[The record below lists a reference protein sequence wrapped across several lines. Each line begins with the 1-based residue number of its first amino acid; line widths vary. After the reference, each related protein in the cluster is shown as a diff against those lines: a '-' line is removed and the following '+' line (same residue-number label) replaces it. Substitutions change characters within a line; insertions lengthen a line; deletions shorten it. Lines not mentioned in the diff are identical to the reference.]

1 MITGID
7 SETQS
12 LAGSSVSLR
21 HANLRLVFNE
31 IYKRRSATTLELAQ
45 TLNLS
50 IPTVT
55 SCLNRFIGNDFVH
68 ISKDA
73 VYTGGRKAKVYDFNA
88 LGRIAIGV
96 KLLKESAEIVATD
109 LYGNVLEESVFDRP
123 FEDDEAYYAAFGRWV
138 NSFISALPYESDVIL
153 GVCIALQGLVSK
165 DGESIYYSAAL
176 KSSGIRR
183 MTFQS
188 HIDAR
193 VHVMHDLD
201 AAAFFEAL
209 TRPDMENAF
218 YLILN
223 KNFGGV
229 TIFNHSV
236 REALNTSSGTIEH
249 MCLDPEGKE
258 CYCGGKGCVET
269 FCSVDSLEEKIEPLS
284 LTEFFSAVHSGD
296 EESMS
301 IWMEYLGYLALTIN
315 NLRMIMNID
324 ILIGGLLL
332 QFMNERDL
340 EILEDMVNRTYPF
353 KGIGPA
359 VIKVSSHADD
369 AIKLGAAMSLI
380 EKVLMEA

>member
-123 FEDDEAYYAAFGRWV
+123 FEDDEAYYAAFG
-138 NSFISALPYESDVIL
+138 
-153 GVCIALQGLVSK
+153 
-165 DGESIYYSAAL
+165 
-176 KSSGIRR
+176 
-183 MTFQS
+183 
-188 HIDAR
+188 
-193 VHVMHDLD
+193 
-201 AAAFFEAL
+201 
-209 TRPDMENAF
+209 
-218 YLILN
+218 
-223 KNFGGV
+223 
-229 TIFNHSV
+229 
-236 REALNTSSGTIEH
+236 
-249 MCLDPEGKE
+249 
-258 CYCGGKGCVET
+258 
-269 FCSVDSLEEKIEPLS
+269 
-284 LTEFFSAVHSGD
+284 
-296 EESMS
+296 
-301 IWMEYLGYLALTIN
+301 
-315 NLRMIMNID
+315 
-324 ILIGGLLL
+324 
-332 QFMNERDL
+332 
-340 EILEDMVNRTYPF
+340 
-353 KGIGPA
+353 
-359 VIKVSSHADD
+359 
-369 AIKLGAAMSLI
+369 
-380 EKVLMEA
+380 